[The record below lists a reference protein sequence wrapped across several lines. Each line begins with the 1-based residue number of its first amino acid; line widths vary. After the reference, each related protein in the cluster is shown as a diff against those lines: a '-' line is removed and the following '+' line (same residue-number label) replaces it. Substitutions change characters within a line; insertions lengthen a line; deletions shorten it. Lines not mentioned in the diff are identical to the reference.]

1 MRYALLA
8 GFGLVVA
15 NVALFLLY
23 NKADSEW
30 PAMAMGVLT
39 LLAIAV
45 GLTTVLSERF
55 RGMAR
60 DLGWGLLGG
69 SAGSLLLAAGFYVWL
84 VDYMS

>member
-15 NVALFLLY
+15 NVALFLVY

-30 PAMAMGVLT
+30 PAVAMGVLT
-39 LLAIAV
+39 LFAIVV
-45 GLTTVLSERF
+45 GVTTVVSERF
-55 RGMAR
+55 RGIAR
-60 DLGWGLLGG
+60 DFGWGLLGG
-69 SAGSLLLAAGFYVWL
+69 SAGSVLLAAGFYVWL